1 MSLSRKALTAMGI
14 ESDQVDQI
22 IEMHTATVNGLKD
35 ERDSYKADADKLA
48 SVQKELDEMKEAAK
62 NGDRSPYKV
71 KYEALLEE
79 KEALQKEFDDFREE
93 QRAKATKAEKQDAY
107 RAMLKE
113 IGVSEKRID
122 SILKITDLDAV
133 ELEDGKLKDLDDLK
147 KSAKE
152 EWSDFIVTESSEGA
166 KTETPPANNGT
177 EQRTVSYAAQRA
189 AEYHNNLYGGIKEE

>member
-1 MSLSRKALTAMGI
+1 MALSRKALSAMGI
-14 ESDQVDQI
+14 DEAVVDQI

-35 ERDSYKADADKLA
+35 ERDSFKADAEKLV

-79 KEALQKEFDDFREE
+79 KETLQKEFDDFKAAQQAKET
-93 QRAKATKAEKQDAY
+93 KATKQDAY

-122 SILKITDLDAV
+122 AILKITDLDTV
-133 ELEDGKLKDLDDLK
+133 ELEEGKLKNLDDLK
-147 KSAKE
+147 KSAKD
-152 EWSDFIVTESSEGA
+152 EWSDFIVKESSEGA
-166 KTETPPANNGT
+166 KVETPPANNGG
-177 EQRTVSYAAQRA
+177 EQPRVSYAAQRA
-189 AEYHNNLYGGIKEE
+189 AEYHTNLYGGVKEE